1 MVTNTNKYEYILQ
14 SMVAQQELM
23 LPLEL
28 AKLA

>member
-1 MVTNTNKYEYILQ
+1 MVININKYKYILQ